1 MNGKLKVVP
10 KNKFGILSTVNVKE
24 TSISETSVH
33 YESESRGLDSQC
45 DGLHVCHYKL
55 K

>member
-1 MNGKLKVVP
+1 MNDKLRGAP
-10 KNKFGILSTVNVKE
+10 KNKNGFLSTVKVKE
-24 TSISETSVH
+24 TSITESNVH
-33 YESESRGLDSQC
+33 YESESRGFDSQC

>member
-1 MNGKLKVVP
+1 MNGKIRGLP
-10 KNKFGILSTVNVKE
+10 KSKNGFFSTVKVKE
-24 TSISETSVH
+24 TSITETNVH
-33 YESESRGLDSQC
+33 YESETRGLDSEC